1 MYPRRLRRLEYK
13 LCVKDPPRGIKYSM
27 KTLYRIY
34 DSTSQNILA
43 NAIPSLKQAEE
54 VVRLLQLD
62 FPSDE
67 MVIETYTQ
75 K

>member
-1 MYPRRLRRLEYK
+1 MSPRRLRRLEYK
-13 LCVKDPPRGIKYSM
+13 LCVKDPFKGIKYKM
-27 KTLYRIY
+27 NITMYRIY

-54 VVRLLQLD
+54 VVRLLQQD
-62 FPSDE
+62 FPNDE

-75 K
+75 

>member
-1 MYPRRLRRLEYK
+1 MN
-13 LCVKDPPRGIKYSM
+13 ITM
-27 KTLYRIY
+27 YRIY

-62 FPSDE
+62 FPTEE
-67 MVIETYTQ
+67 MVIETYT